1 MFQTNSSKNGVLKEE
16 DMHIFIIDSNNL
28 KKSIQFF
35 EHKLRKRTRISK
47 EFWFV
52 DISALGS
59 IDDAELML
67 NNLPLDIDDDIFL
80 YMFSN
85 NDMAKIWE
93 VYKLVPE
100 KDLVVRELGMWTRQ
114 IGLDMTTL
122 EKWQRRGD
130 LKVILMCGSCH
141 FNRLLNVEIGVEFKY
156 LFTSLPFQKKE
167 ENG

>member
-35 EHKLRKRTRISK
+35 EHKLKKRTRISK

-59 IDDAELML
+59 IDNAELML

-130 LKVILMCGSCH
+130 LKVILMSGSSH

>member
-1 MFQTNSSKNGVLKEE
+1 MFQTNSSENGPLAEDL

-28 KKSIQFF
+28 KKSIKFF

-52 DISALGS
+52 DISGLGS
-59 IDDAELML
+59 IDNAELML

-100 KDLVVRELGMWTRQ
+100 KDLVVKELGMWTRQ

-130 LKVILMCGSCH
+130 LQVILMCGLCH
-141 FNRLLNVEIGVEFKY
+141 FDRL
-156 LFTSLPFQKKE
+156 
-167 ENG
+167 

>member
-1 MFQTNSSKNGVLKEE
+1 MFQTNTSNNGVLAEE
-16 DMHIFIIDSNNL
+16 DMHIFIIDSKNL

-59 IDDAELML
+59 IDNAELML

-80 YMFSN
+80 FMFSK

-130 LKVILMCGSCH
+130 LKVILMCGLHC
-141 FNRLLNVEIGVEFKY
+141 KY
-156 LFTSLPFQKKE
+156 LQFLIVSSVHCNFVVRFTLIT
-167 ENG
+167 